1 VKDPVRIVLLGPP
14 GAGKGTQAYRL
25 ATRYGV
31 PLISTGDIFRRNV
44 EEQSELGI
52 EAKSYME
59 AGELVPDDVVV
70 GMVTAAIDE
79 AHEEHQGFI
88 LDGFPRTIRQAELLE
103 EHTVEGGFPI
113 TAALAFMVSDELA
126 VKRVAGRRTCVICQ
140 RPYNAELS
148 PPREEGVCDRCS
160 GRLIQREDD
169 REETVRHRLDVYH
182 QQTQPL
188 LEYYGDRSIL
198 HEIDADAAVDE
209 VTQRAVATI
218 EQLTAGASG
227 GRA

>member
-1 VKDPVRIVLLGPP
+1 MRDPARVVLLGPP

-25 ATRYGV
+25 ATRYNV

-44 EEQSELGI
+44 EEQSDLGM

-70 GMVTAAIDE
+70 GMVTATLDE
-79 AHEEHQGFI
+79 AQRDHKGFI

-113 TAALAFMVSDELA
+113 TAALAFTVTDELA
-126 VKRVAGRRTCVICQ
+126 VKRIAGRRTCSVCQ
-140 RPYNAELS
+140 RPYNVELS
-148 PPREEGVCDRCS
+148 PPREEGICDRCG

-169 REETVRHRLDVYH
+169 REETVRHRLEVYH
-182 QQTQPL
+182 AQTQPL
-188 LEYYGDRSIL
+188 LEFYRDRGIL
-198 HEIDADAAVDE
+198 HEIDADTSVDE
-209 VTQRAVATI
+209 MTDRAVATI
-218 EQLTAGASG
+218 ERVTAGAPG
-227 GRA
+227 GRG

>member
-1 VKDPVRIVLLGPP
+1 MSEPVRIVLLGPP

-25 ATRYGV
+25 ATRYDV

-44 EEQSELGI
+44 EEQSELGL
-52 EAKSYME
+52 EARQYME

-79 AHEEHQGFI
+79 ANGQHTGFI

-126 VKRVAGRRTCVICQ
+126 VKRVAGRRTCAICQ
-140 RPYNAELS
+140 RPYNVELS
-148 PPREEGVCDRCS
+148 PPREEAVCDRCG

-182 QQTQPL
+182 AQTQPL
-188 LEYYGDRSIL
+188 LEFYEERRIL
-198 HEIDADAAVDE
+198 HELDADAAVDE
-209 VTQRAVATI
+209 VTNCAVATI
-218 EQLTAGASG
+218 ERVTAGAPG
-227 GRA
+227 AR